1 MNFFNKVFDVFCDA
15 AYAAAKRKQV
25 IGEYSGRT
33 ATNQASAQG
42 QSSGSAQGGAQDE
55 EATLR
60 EYRSRGIYVLEVY
73 VGGSFWS
80 YFHYPSE
87 EHRDYALNEFWPT
100 FFRRLKVSFHC
111 EVRDPR

>member
-1 MNFFNKVFDVFCDA
+1 MNLFRKAFDAYCNL
-15 AYAAAKRKQV
+15 AYAAAKRNQA
-25 IGEYSGRT
+25 IGQRPDRT
-33 ATNQASAQG
+33 AAKPAQAQS